1 MRKKIVILGS
11 TGSIGQ
17 QTLEV
22 LRKHSNEFEVVGL
35 SGWENTTFLKE
46 QISFFK
52 PKIAVVKNEYIARR
66 LKKQLNNL
74 DNIEIL
80 WGTNGLVK
88 ISTLEEANII
98 VIAITGIASL
108 IPTFEAVKKGKK
120 IALASKEAMVVA
132 GELLVKEA
140 RLRNAKILPIDSEHS
155 AILQCLKNEQK
166 DCVEKIII
174 TASGGALYNLTE
186 DALKNVSIEEA
197 LNHPTWKMGK
207 KITID
212 SATLMNKGLEVIE
225 AKWFFDIPPNKIEIV
240 IHPQSYVHS
249 MVQFIDGTIL
259 AQIGEHDMK
268 IPIQYA
274 LFYPNRT
281 VNNFSRLELTKVG
294 QLTFKKP
301 NFNKFPC
308 IKLAYK
314 ALELGG
320 TMPAVLNGA
329 NEIAVN
335 AFLDNKISFS
345 AIPLIIQNTM
355 NEHKPK
361 QNPNINDILDA
372 DYWARERALNFC
384 MNIKTVIS
392 NK

>member
-22 LRKHSNEFEVVGL
+22 IRKYSNEFEVVGL

-46 QISFFK
+46 QISLFR
-52 PKIAVVKNEYIARR
+52 PKVAVVKNEYIARK
-66 LKKQLNNL
+66 LKKDL
-74 DNIEIL
+74 DNSSDIKLL
-80 WGTNGLVK
+80 WGTEGLIK
-88 ISTLEEANII
+88 ISTLEEADI
-98 VIAITGIASL
+98 VVVAITGIASL

-132 GELLVKEA
+132 GELLVNEA
-140 RLRNAKILPIDSEHS
+140 KLRNAKILPIDSEHS
-155 AILQCLKNEQK
+155 AILQCLNNEKK
-166 DCVEKIII
+166 DCVEKIIL
-174 TASGGALYNLTE
+174 TASGGALYDFTE
-186 DALKNVSIEEA
+186 TALKNVSIEDA

-207 KITID
+207 KVTID

-225 AKWFFDIPPNKIEIV
+225 AKWFFNIPVNKIEIV

-259 AQIGEHDMK
+259 AQISEHDMK

-281 VNNFSRLELTKVG
+281 INNFSRLELTKIG

-308 IKLAYK
+308 IKLAYQ
-314 ALELGG
+314 ALEIGG

-335 AFLDNKISFS
+335 AFLNSQISFS
-345 AIPLIIQNTM
+345 AIPIIIQNTM
-355 NEHKPK
+355 KEHKPK
-361 QNPNINDILDA
+361 YNPNISDILDA

-384 MNIKTVIS
+384 INIK
-392 NK
+392 

>member
-22 LRKHSNEFEVVGL
+22 VQKYSNEFEVVGL
-35 SGWENTTFLKE
+35 SGWENIRLLKE

-52 PKIAVVKNEYIARR
+52 PKIAVVKNEDTAKR
-66 LKKQLNNL
+66 LRKELNNPN
-74 DNIEIL
+74 NIKIL
-80 WGTNGLVK
+80 WGTNGLIK
-88 ISTLEEANII
+88 ISILEDIDI
-98 VIAITGIASL
+98 TVVAITGIASL
-108 IPTFEAVKKGKK
+108 IPTFEAVKRGKK
-120 IALASKEAMVVA
+120 VALASKEAMVAA

-140 RLRNAKILPIDSEHS
+140 KTRNAKILPIDSEHS
-155 AILQCLKNEQK
+155 AILQCLKNEPK
-166 DCVEKIII
+166 DCVEKIIL
-174 TASGGALYNLTE
+174 TASGGALYNFTE
-186 DALKNVSIEEA
+186 TALNNVTVEEA

-207 KITID
+207 KVTID

-225 AKWFFDIPPNKIEIV
+225 AKWFFDIPANKIEVV
-240 IHPQSYVHS
+240 IHPQSYIHS

-274 LFYPNRT
+274 LFHPNRIG
-281 VNNFSRLELTKVG
+281 NNFSRLELTKVG

-308 IKLAYK
+308 IKLAYQ

-335 AFLDNKISFS
+335 AFLNSQIKFT
-345 AIPLIIQNTM
+345 AIPQIIQDTM
-355 NEHKPK
+355 KEHKINH
-361 QNPNINDILDA
+361 NPDINDILDA
-372 DYWARERALNFC
+372 DCWAREKAVSFC
-384 MNIKTVIS
+384 VNLKYS

>member
-22 LRKHSNEFEVVGL
+22 IRKFSNEFEVVGL

-46 QISFFK
+46 QISLFR
-52 PKIAVVKNEYIARR
+52 PKVAVVKNEYIARK
-66 LKKQLNNL
+66 LKKDL
-74 DNIEIL
+74 DNSSDIKIL
-80 WGTNGLVK
+80 WGTEGLIK
-88 ISTLEEANII
+88 ISTLEEADII

-108 IPTFEAVKKGKK
+108 IPTFEAVKNGKK

-132 GELLVKEA
+132 GELLVNEA
-140 RLRNAKILPIDSEHS
+140 KLRNAKILPIDSEHS
-155 AILQCLKNEQK
+155 AILQCLNNEQK
-166 DCVEKIII
+166 NCVEKIIL
-174 TASGGALYNLTE
+174 TASGGALYDFTE
-186 DALKNVSIEEA
+186 TALKNVSIEDA

-207 KITID
+207 KVTID

-225 AKWFFDIPPNKIEIV
+225 AKWFFNIPVNKIEIV

-259 AQIGEHDMK
+259 AQISEHDMK

-281 VNNFSRLELTKVG
+281 INNFSRLELTKIG

-308 IKLAYK
+308 IKLAYQ
-314 ALELGG
+314 ALEIGG

-335 AFLDNKISFS
+335 AFLNSQISFS
-345 AIPLIIQNTM
+345 AIPLIIQYTM
-355 NEHKPK
+355 KEYKPK
-361 QNPNINDILDA
+361 YNPNISDILDA
-372 DYWARERALNFC
+372 DYWARERALDFC
-384 MNIKTVIS
+384 INIK
-392 NK
+392 

>member
-22 LRKHSNEFEVVGL
+22 IRKYSNEFEVVGL

-46 QISFFK
+46 QISLFR
-52 PKIAVVKNEYIARR
+52 PKVAVVKNEYIARK
-66 LKKQLNNL
+66 LKKDL
-74 DNIEIL
+74 DNSSDIKLL
-80 WGTNGLVK
+80 WGTEGLIK
-88 ISTLEEANII
+88 ISTLEEADII
-98 VIAITGIASL
+98 VVAITGIASL
-108 IPTFEAVKKGKK
+108 IPTYEAVKNGKK

-132 GELLVKEA
+132 GELLVNEA
-140 RLRNAKILPIDSEHS
+140 KLRNAKILPIDSEHS
-155 AILQCLKNEQK
+155 AILQCLNNEQK
-166 DCVEKIII
+166 NCVEKIIL
-174 TASGGALYNLTE
+174 TASGGALYDFTE
-186 DALKNVSIEEA
+186 TALKNVSIEDA

-207 KITID
+207 KVTID

-225 AKWFFDIPPNKIEIV
+225 AKWFFNIPANKIEIV

-249 MVQFIDGTIL
+249 MVQFIDGAIL
-259 AQIGEHDMK
+259 AQISEHDMK

-281 VNNFSRLELTKVG
+281 INNFSRLELTKIG

-308 IKLAYK
+308 IKLAYQ
-314 ALELGG
+314 ALEIGG

-335 AFLDNKISFS
+335 AFLNSQISFS

-355 NEHKPK
+355 KEHKPK
-361 QNPNINDILDA
+361 YNPNISDILDA

-384 MNIKTVIS
+384 INIK
-392 NK
+392 

>member
-22 LRKHSNEFEVVGL
+22 IQKHTNEFEVVGL
-35 SGWENTTFLKE
+35 SGWENIRLLKE
-46 QISFFK
+46 QIRFFK
-52 PKIAVVKNEYIARR
+52 PKIVVVKNGDVAKR
-66 LKKQLNNL
+66 LKREINNLNNVK
-74 DNIEIL
+74 IL
-80 WGTNGLVK
+80 WGTDGLIE
-88 ISTLEEANII
+88 ISILEE
-98 VIAITGIASL
+98 VDVTVVAITGIASL

-132 GELLVKEA
+132 GELLIKEA
-140 RLRNAKILPIDSEHS
+140 KLSSAKIIPIDSEHS

-166 DCVEKIII
+166 DSVEKIIL
-174 TASGGALYNLTE
+174 TASGGALYNFTE
-186 DALKNVSIEEA
+186 TALKNVSVEDA
-197 LNHPTWKMGK
+197 LNHPTWKMGNK
-207 KITID
+207 VTID

-225 AKWFFDIPPNKIEIV
+225 ARWFFNIPANKIEIV
-240 IHPQSYVHS
+240 IHPQSYLHS
-249 MVQFIDGTIL
+249 MVQFIDGTII

-274 LFYPNRT
+274 LFYPNRIS
-281 VNNFSRLELTKVG
+281 NNFSRLELTKVG

-308 IKLAYK
+308 INLAYH
-314 ALELGG
+314 ALETGG

-335 AFLDNKISFS
+335 AFLNSKISFS

-355 NEHKPK
+355 KEHKPK
-361 QNPNINDILDA
+361 YNPNINDILDA
-372 DYWARERALNFC
+372 DYWARERALKFC
-384 MNIKTVIS
+384 IN
-392 NK
+392 N

>member
-22 LRKHSNEFEVVGL
+22 IRKFSNEFEVVGL
-35 SGWENTTFLKE
+35 SGWENTDFLKE

-52 PKIAVVKNEYIARR
+52 PKIAVVKNEYTAKK
-66 LKKQLNNL
+66 LKKDLNNL
-74 DNIEIL
+74 SGIKIL
-80 WGTNGLVK
+80 WGTDGLIR
-88 ISTLEEANII
+88 ISTLEEADII
-98 VIAITGIASL
+98 VVAITGIASL
-108 IPTFEAVKKGKK
+108 IPTFEAVKRGKN
-120 IALASKEAMVVA
+120 IALASKEALVVA

-140 RLRNAKILPIDSEHS
+140 KLRNAKIIPIDSEHS

-166 DCVEKIII
+166 DSVEKIIL
-174 TASGGALYNLTE
+174 TASGGALYNLTGTALENVSVE
-186 DALKNVSIEEA
+186 DALD
-197 LNHPTWKMGK
+197 HPTWKMGK
-207 KITID
+207 KVTID

-225 AKWFFDIPPNKIEIV
+225 AKWFFNIPANKIEIV

-259 AQIGEHDMK
+259 AQIGEHDMR

-281 VNNFSRLELTKVG
+281 VNSFPRLDLTKIG
-294 QLTFKKP
+294 QLTFKKA
-301 NFNKFPC
+301 NFDKFPC

-335 AFLDNKISFS
+335 AFLNNKIDFL
-345 AIPLIIQNTM
+345 AIPIIIQNTM
-355 NEHKPK
+355 KEHKPK
-361 QNPNINDILDA
+361 YNPNINDILDA
-372 DYWARERALNFC
+372 DYWAREKALNFC
-384 MNIKTVIS
+384 TNLKNS
-392 NK
+392 KK

>member
-22 LRKHSNEFEVVGL
+22 IQKYSNEFEVVGL
-35 SGWENTTFLKE
+35 SGWENTKLLKE
-46 QISFFK
+46 QIRFFK
-52 PKIAVVKNEYIARR
+52 PKIAVVKNADVAKR
-66 LKKQLNNL
+66 LKKEINNLNNVK
-74 DNIEIL
+74 IL
-80 WGTNGLVK
+80 WGTDGLIE
-88 ISTLEEANII
+88 ISILEE
-98 VIAITGIASL
+98 VDVTVVAITGIASL

-120 IALASKEAMVVA
+120 VALASKEAMVVA

-140 RLRNAKILPIDSEHS
+140 KSSNAKIIPIDSEHS

-166 DCVEKIII
+166 DSVEKIIL
-174 TASGGALYNLTE
+174 TASGGALYNFTE
-186 DALKNVSIEEA
+186 TALKNVSVEDA
-197 LNHPTWKMGK
+197 LNHPTWKMGNK
-207 KITID
+207 VTID

-225 AKWFFDIPPNKIEIV
+225 AKWFFNVPANKIEIV

-249 MVQFIDGTIL
+249 MVQFIDGTII

-274 LFYPNRT
+274 LFYPNRMS
-281 VNNFSRLELTKVG
+281 NNFSRLELTKVG

-308 IKLAYK
+308 INLAYH
-314 ALELGG
+314 AIEIGG

-335 AFLDNKISFS
+335 AFLNSKISFS
-345 AIPLIIQNTM
+345 AIPQIIQNTM
-355 NEHKPK
+355 KEHKPK
-361 QNPNINDILDA
+361 YNPNINDILDA
-372 DYWARERALNFC
+372 DYWAREIALKFC
-384 MNIKTVIS
+384 K
-392 NK
+392 

>member
-22 LRKHSNEFEVVGL
+22 IRKYSNEFEVVGL

-46 QISFFK
+46 QISLFR
-52 PKIAVVKNEYIARR
+52 PKVAVVKNEYIARK
-66 LKKQLNNL
+66 LKKDL
-74 DNIEIL
+74 DNSSDIKLL
-80 WGTNGLVK
+80 WGTEGLIK
-88 ISTLEEANII
+88 ISTLEEADII
-98 VIAITGIASL
+98 VVAITGIASL

-132 GELLVKEA
+132 GELLVNEA
-140 RLRNAKILPIDSEHS
+140 KLRNAKILPIDSEHS
-155 AILQCLKNEQK
+155 AILQCLNNEQK
-166 DCVEKIII
+166 DHVEKIIL
-174 TASGGALYNLTE
+174 TASGGALYDFTE
-186 DALKNVSIEEA
+186 TALKNVSIEDA

-207 KITID
+207 KVTID

-225 AKWFFDIPPNKIEIV
+225 AKWFFNIPVNKIEIV

-259 AQIGEHDMK
+259 AQISEHDMK

-281 VNNFSRLELTKVG
+281 INNFSRLELTKIG

-308 IKLAYK
+308 IKLAYQ
-314 ALELGG
+314 ALEIGG

-335 AFLDNKISFS
+335 AFLNSQISFS

-355 NEHKPK
+355 KEHKPK
-361 QNPNINDILDA
+361 YNPNISDILDA

-384 MNIKTVIS
+384 INIK
-392 NK
+392 

>member
-52 PKIAVVKNEYIARR
+52 PKIAVVKNEHIARR

-74 DNIEIL
+74 NNIEIL

-166 DCVEKIII
+166 DCIEKIII

-186 DALKNVSIEEA
+186 NALKNVSIEEA

-335 AFLDNKISFS
+335 AFLDKKISFS
-345 AIPLIIQNTM
+345 AIPLIIQNAM
-355 NEHKPK
+355 KEHKPK

-384 MNIKTVIS
+384 MNIKNS
-392 NK
+392 NE

>member
-1 MRKKIVILGS
+1 MRKKIIILGS

-22 LRKHSNEFEVVGL
+22 IQKYSNEFEVVGL
-35 SGWENTTFLKE
+35 SGWENTKLLKE
-46 QISFFK
+46 QIRFFK
-52 PKIAVVKNEYIARR
+52 PKIAVVKNADVAKR
-66 LKKQLNNL
+66 LKKEINNLNNVK
-74 DNIEIL
+74 IL
-80 WGTNGLVK
+80 WGTDGLIE
-88 ISTLEEANII
+88 ISILEE
-98 VIAITGIASL
+98 VDVTVVAITGIASL

-120 IALASKEAMVVA
+120 VALASKEAMVVA

-140 RLRNAKILPIDSEHS
+140 KSSNAKIIPIDSEHS

-166 DCVEKIII
+166 DSVEKIIL
-174 TASGGALYNLTE
+174 TASGGALYNFTE
-186 DALKNVSIEEA
+186 TALKNVSVDDA
-197 LNHPTWKMGK
+197 LNHPTWKMGNK
-207 KITID
+207 VTID

-225 AKWFFDIPPNKIEIV
+225 AKWFFNVPANKIEIV

-249 MVQFIDGTIL
+249 MVQFIDGTII

-274 LFYPNRT
+274 LFYPNRMS
-281 VNNFSRLELTKVG
+281 NNFSRLELTKVG

-308 IKLAYK
+308 INLAYH
-314 ALELGG
+314 ALEVGG

-335 AFLDNKISFS
+335 TFLNSKISFS
-345 AIPLIIQNTM
+345 AIPQIIQNTM
-355 NEHKPK
+355 KEHKPK
-361 QNPNINDILDA
+361 YNPNINDILDA
-372 DYWARERALNFC
+372 DYWAREIALKFC
-384 MNIKTVIS
+384 K
-392 NK
+392 

>member
-22 LRKHSNEFEVVGL
+22 IRKYSNEFEVVGL

-52 PKIAVVKNEYIARR
+52 PKIAVVKNEYTAKR
-66 LKKQLNNL
+66 LKKDLNKLN
-74 DNIEIL
+74 DIKIL
-80 WGTNGLVK
+80 WGTDGLVK
-88 ISTLEEANII
+88 ISILEEADII
-98 VIAITGIASL
+98 VVAITGIASL
-108 IPTFEAVKKGKK
+108 IPTFEAVKRGKN
-120 IALASKEAMVVA
+120 IALASKEAIVVA

-140 RLRNAKILPIDSEHS
+140 KLRNASILPIDSEHS
-155 AILQCLKNEQK
+155 AILQCLKNEKK
-166 DCVEKIII
+166 DNVEKIIL

-186 DALKNVSIEEA
+186 NALNNVSVEDALD
-197 LNHPTWKMGK
+197 HPTWKMGK
-207 KITID
+207 KVTID

-225 AKWFFDIPPNKIEIV
+225 AKWFFNIPANKIEIV

-249 MVQFIDGTIL
+249 MVQFTDGTIL
-259 AQIGEHDMK
+259 AQIGEHDMR

-281 VNNFSRLELTKVG
+281 TNNFPRLELTKIG
-294 QLTFKKP
+294 QLTFKKVY
-301 NFNKFPC
+301 FDKFPC
-308 IKLAYK
+308 IKLAYH

-335 AFLDNKISFS
+335 AFLNNQISFS
-345 AIPLIIQNTM
+345 AIHLIIKNTM
-355 NEHKPK
+355 KEHKPK
-361 QNPNINDILDA
+361 YNLNINDILDA
-372 DYWARERALNFC
+372 DYWARERALDFC
-384 MNIKTVIS
+384 MNIKNS

>member
-22 LRKHSNEFEVVGL
+22 IRKFSNEFEVVGL

-46 QISFFK
+46 QISLFK
-52 PKIAVVKNEYIARR
+52 PKVAVVKNEYIARK
-66 LKKQLNNL
+66 LKKDL
-74 DNIEIL
+74 DNSSDIKIL
-80 WGTNGLVK
+80 WGTEGLIK
-88 ISTLEEANII
+88 ISTLEEADII
-98 VIAITGIASL
+98 VVAITGIASL
-108 IPTFEAVKKGKK
+108 IPTFEAVKNGKK

-132 GELLVKEA
+132 GELLVNEA
-140 RLRNAKILPIDSEHS
+140 KLRNAKILPIDSEHS
-155 AILQCLKNEQK
+155 AILQCLNNEQK
-166 DCVEKIII
+166 NCVEKIIL
-174 TASGGALYNLTE
+174 TASGGALYDFTE
-186 DALKNVSIEEA
+186 TALKNVSIEDA

-207 KITID
+207 KVTID

-225 AKWFFDIPPNKIEIV
+225 AKWFFNIPVNKIEIV

-259 AQIGEHDMK
+259 AQISEHDMK

-281 VNNFSRLELTKVG
+281 INNFSRLELTKIG

-301 NFNKFPC
+301 NFSKFPC
-308 IKLAYK
+308 IKLAYQ
-314 ALELGG
+314 ALEIGG

-335 AFLDNKISFS
+335 AFLNSQISFS
-345 AIPLIIQNTM
+345 AIPLIIQYTM
-355 NEHKPK
+355 KEHKPK
-361 QNPNINDILDA
+361 YNPNISDILDA
-372 DYWARERALNFC
+372 DYWARERALDFC
-384 MNIKTVIS
+384 INIK
-392 NK
+392 

>member
-17 QTLEV
+17 QTMEV
-22 LRKHSNEFEVVGL
+22 IRKFSNEFEVVGL
-35 SGWENTTFLKE
+35 SGWENTAFLKE
-46 QISFFK
+46 QIKFFK
-52 PKIAVVKNEYIARR
+52 PKIAVVKNEWIARK
-66 LKKQLNNL
+66 LKKDLNKQN
-74 DNIEIL
+74 NIEIL
-80 WGTNGLVK
+80 WGTKGLII
-88 ISTLEEANII
+88 ISTLQEADII

-120 IALASKEAMVVA
+120 IALSSKEAMVVA

-140 RLRNAKILPIDSEHS
+140 KLRNAKIIPIDSEHS
-155 AILQCLKNEQK
+155 AILQCLKNEK
-166 DCVEKIII
+166 KECVEKIIL
-174 TASGGALYNLTE
+174 TASGGALYNFTETALKNASIE
-186 DALKNVSIEEA
+186 DALD
-197 LNHPTWKMGK
+197 HPTWKMGK
-207 KITID
+207 KVTID

-225 AKWFFDIPPNKIEIV
+225 AKWFFNVPANNIEIV

-249 MVQFIDGTIL
+249 MIQFTDGTIL

-274 LFYPNRT
+274 LFYPNRIS
-281 VNNFSRLELTKVG
+281 NNFPRLDLTKIG

-308 IKLAYK
+308 IKLAYQ

-335 AFLDNKISFS
+335 AFLNKKITFP
-345 AIPLIIQNTM
+345 AIPIIIQNTM
-355 NEHKPK
+355 KEHKPK
-361 QNPNINDILDA
+361 YNLNINDILDA

-384 MNIKTVIS
+384 LNAK
-392 NK
+392 

>member
-22 LRKHSNEFEVVGL
+22 IRKYSNEFEVVGL
-35 SGWENTTFLKE
+35 SGWENTTFLEE
-46 QISFFK
+46 QIRFFK
-52 PKIAVVKNEYIARR
+52 PKIAVVKNEYIAKR
-66 LKKQLNNL
+66 LKKELSNL

-80 WGTNGLVK
+80 WGTDGLVR
-88 ISTLEEANII
+88 ISTLEEADII
-98 VIAITGIASL
+98 VVAITGIASL

-120 IALASKEAMVVA
+120 VALASKEAMVVA
-132 GELLVKEA
+132 GELLVKETK
-140 RLRNAKILPIDSEHS
+140 LGNAKILPIDSEHS

-166 DCVEKIII
+166 DSVEKIIL

-186 DALKNVSIEEA
+186 TALKNVSVEDA
-197 LNHPTWKMGK
+197 LDHPTWKMGK
-207 KITID
+207 KVTID

-225 AKWFFDIPPNKIEIV
+225 AKWFFNIPPNKIEIV

-259 AQIGEHDMK
+259 AQMGEHDMR

-281 VNNFSRLELTKVG
+281 INNFPRLELTKIG
-294 QLTFKKP
+294 QLTFKKV
-301 NFNKFPC
+301 NFDKFPC
-308 IKLAYK
+308 IKLSYK

-329 NEIAVN
+329 NEIAVS
-335 AFLDNKISFS
+335 AFLNNKINFS

-355 NEHKPK
+355 KEHKPK
-361 QNPNINDILDA
+361 YNPNINDILDA
-372 DYWARERALNFC
+372 DYWAREKALDFC
-384 MNIKTVIS
+384 MNVK
-392 NK
+392 

>member
-22 LRKHSNEFEVVGL
+22 IRKYSNEFEVVGL
-35 SGWENTTFLKE
+35 SGWENTKLLKE
-46 QISFFK
+46 QISFYK
-52 PKIAVVKNEYIARR
+52 PKIAVVKNEDIAKR
-66 LKKQLNNL
+66 LKKEINNL
-74 DNIEIL
+74 NKIKIL
-80 WGTNGLVK
+80 WGTNGLIE
-88 ISTLEEANII
+88 ISILEEVDIT
-98 VIAITGIASL
+98 VVAITGIASL
-108 IPTFEAVKKGKK
+108 IPTFEAVKRGKK

-140 RLRNAKILPIDSEHS
+140 KLRNAKIIPIDSEHS

-166 DCVEKIII
+166 DCVEKIIL
-174 TASGGALYNLTE
+174 TASGGALYDLTE
-186 DALKNVSIEEA
+186 TALKNVSIEDA

-207 KITID
+207 KVTID

-225 AKWFFDIPPNKIEIV
+225 AKWFFNIPANKIEIV

-259 AQIGEHDMK
+259 AQISEHDMK

-281 VNNFSRLELTKVG
+281 INNFSRLELTKIG

-301 NFNKFPC
+301 DFNKFPC
-308 IKLAYK
+308 IKLAYQ
-314 ALELGG
+314 ALEIGG

-329 NEIAVN
+329 NEIAVD
-335 AFLDNKISFS
+335 AFLNNQIGFLV
-345 AIPLIIQNTM
+345 IPQIIQDTM
-355 NEHKPK
+355 KEHKAK
-361 QNPNINDILDA
+361 YNPNINDILDA
-372 DYWARERALNFC
+372 DSWARERALNFC
-384 MNIKTVIS
+384 MNIKNS

>member
-22 LRKHSNEFEVVGL
+22 IRKYSNEFEVVGL

-52 PKIAVVKNEYIARR
+52 PKIAVVKNENTARK
-66 LKKQLNNL
+66 LKKDLNNL
-74 DNIEIL
+74 NDIKIL
-80 WGTNGLVK
+80 WGIDGLVK
-88 ISTLEEANII
+88 ISILEEADII
-98 VIAITGIASL
+98 VVAIIGIASL
-108 IPTFEAVKKGKK
+108 IPTFEAVKRGKN
-120 IALASKEAMVVA
+120 IALASKEAIVVA

-140 RLRNAKILPIDSEHS
+140 KLRNASILPIDSEHS

-166 DCVEKIII
+166 DSLEKIIL

-186 DALKNVSIEEA
+186 TALDNVSVEDA

-207 KITID
+207 KVTID

-225 AKWFFDIPPNKIEIV
+225 AKWFFNIPANKIEIV

-259 AQIGEHDMK
+259 AQIGEHDMR
-268 IPIQYA
+268 IPIHYA

-281 VNNFSRLELTKVG
+281 TNNFPRLELTKIG

-301 NFNKFPC
+301 NYNKFPC
-308 IKLAYK
+308 IKLAYQ
-314 ALELGG
+314 ALEVGG

-335 AFLDNKISFS
+335 AFLNNKINFS
-345 AIPLIIQNTM
+345 AIPLIIQSTM
-355 NEHKPK
+355 KKHNPK
-361 QNPNINDILDA
+361 YNPDINDIFDA
-372 DYWARERALNFC
+372 DYWARERALDFC
-384 MNIKTVIS
+384 MNVKNI

>member
-22 LRKHSNEFEVVGL
+22 IRKYSNEFEVVGL

-52 PKIAVVKNEYIARR
+52 PKIAVVKNEYAANK
-66 LKKQLNNL
+66 LKKDLNNL
-74 DNIEIL
+74 NDIKIL
-80 WGTNGLVK
+80 WGTDGLIK
-88 ISTLEEANII
+88 ISILEEADII
-98 VIAITGIASL
+98 VVAITGIASL

-120 IALASKEAMVVA
+120 IALSSKEAMVVA

-140 RLRNAKILPIDSEHS
+140 KLRNAKILPIDSEHS

-166 DCVEKIII
+166 DSVEKIIL

-186 DALKNVSIEEA
+186 TALENVSIEDA

-207 KITID
+207 KVTID

-225 AKWFFDIPPNKIEIV
+225 AKWFFNIPANKIEIV

-259 AQIGEHDMK
+259 AQIGEHDMR

-281 VNNFSRLELTKVG
+281 INNFPRLELTKIG

-308 IKLAYK
+308 IKLAYQ
-314 ALELGG
+314 ALENGG
-320 TMPAVLNGA
+320 TMSAVLNGA

-335 AFLDNKISFS
+335 AFLNNKISFS

-355 NEHKPK
+355 KEHKPK
-361 QNPNINDILDA
+361 YNPNINDILDA

-384 MNIKTVIS
+384 MNIK
-392 NK
+392 